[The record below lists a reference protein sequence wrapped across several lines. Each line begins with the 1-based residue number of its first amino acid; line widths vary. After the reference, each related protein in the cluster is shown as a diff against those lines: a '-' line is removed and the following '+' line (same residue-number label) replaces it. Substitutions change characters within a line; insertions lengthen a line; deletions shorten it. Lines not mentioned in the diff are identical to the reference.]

1 MATTSKEGS
10 RRANY
15 PISVTRHCHG
25 KPIPYR
31 RKLIGQK
38 LKQYIA
44 SMRHAIHSFIIN
56 HATFQ
61 AELELVLTSINTTIL
76 ESQVRVHVLAL
87 ELPQLSM

>member
-1 MATTSKEGS
+1 MPRLGNL
-10 RRANY
+10 RAC
-15 PISVTRHCHG
+15 RHCHG

-44 SMRHAIHSFIIN
+44 SRCRAIHSFIIS
-56 HATFQ
+56 HAICQ
-61 AELELVLTSINTTIL
+61 AGLELVLQTINTTIL
-76 ESQVRVHVLAL
+76 EGQVCVHVLAL